1 MSLYDVNRLSGPAAL
16 RPVARDMPEAR
27 TGSRTEARP
36 AQSAPLADSG
46 IAVETG
52 SRVATGP
59 VPVQQDRVAEIR
71 SALKDGSYPI
81 VPAQITDAVIAARL
95 MLSGSQ

>member
-1 MSLYDVNRLSGPAAL
+1 MSLYDISRLSGPAAM

-27 TGSRTEARP
+27 TGAKPEAKS
-36 AQSAPLADSG
+36 AQSAPAADGG

-52 SRVATGP
+52 ARVATGP

-71 SALKDGSYPI
+71 DALKNGSYPI

>member
-1 MSLYDVNRLSGPAAL
+1 MSLYDIGRLSGTAAT
-16 RPVARDMPEAR
+16 RPVARDLPETR

-36 AQSAPLADSG
+36 AQSAPVADGG

-52 SRVATGP
+52 ARVATGP

-71 SALKDGSYPI
+71 DALKNGSYPI

-95 MLSGSQ
+95 MLSGTQ